1 VPIPPGSKVPAP
13 AFQTQVLWQALDE
26 FEEHT
31 EASPLPGL
39 VSAGVITGVVASAGY
54 VLLSSRLTLWLLSA
68 LTARPLFWRRF
79 DPVDILFAW
88 EEEKERLDREGTTV
102 GEEETLQSLVT

>member
-1 VPIPPGSKVPAP
+1 
-13 AFQTQVLWQALDE
+13 
-26 FEEHT
+26 
-31 EASPLPGL
+31 L
-39 VSAGVITGVVASAGY
+39 VSAGVITGVVATAGY

-88 EEEKERLDREGTTV
+88 EQEKERLDREGSPATD
-102 GEEETLQSLVT
+102 EETLQSLVT